1 MQKECRLLPALF
13 LHYYYLFL
21 PDEKVQ
27 AIEIDLT
34 ALGLF
39 LPDENIQAI
48 EIDLHCARSISA

>member
-1 MQKECRLLPALF
+1 MQKRVPAVPALF
-13 LHYYYLFL
+13 FALFLFL

-39 LPDENIQAI
+39 LPDEKVQAI